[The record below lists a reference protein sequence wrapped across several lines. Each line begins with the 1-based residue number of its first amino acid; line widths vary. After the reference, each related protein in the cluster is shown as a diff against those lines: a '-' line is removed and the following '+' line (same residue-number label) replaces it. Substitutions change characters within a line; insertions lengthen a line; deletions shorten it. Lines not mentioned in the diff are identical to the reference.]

1 MCIVLETFMNCVK
14 LDLEKFMNS
23 SRMLNIQFY
32 NKLFRKCGTMYKLAF
47 YMILSIQE
55 EMHIKKQD
63 IVL

>member
-1 MCIVLETFMNCVK
+1 MNCVK

-32 NKLFRKCGTMYKLAF
+32 IKLFRKCGTMYKLAF